1 MPIHK
6 ESKQERKNKTFRS
19 AITYRKIQST
29 ALYMQG
35 AIEPQIFI
43 LQTVRPVQ
51 LQVMIKDFWNV
62 KPY

>member
-1 MPIHK
+1 
-6 ESKQERKNKTFRS
+6 
-19 AITYRKIQST
+19 
-29 ALYMQG
+29 MQG

-62 KPY
+62 KPYWLIVTSILEDCSV